1 MFKNIY
7 ARLALISTI
16 STLAVLIALPRIHF
30 KIDNKYIHN
39 LQAYVGGYVIDLF
52 GGKVH
57 FDFRS
62 MKKGLDLAGGIKV
75 VLKADMSQIPTAD
88 RDAAIESAKTVIER
102 RVNLLGVSEPS
113 VATLKTGG
121 EYRILVEI
129 PGVEDISEA
138 VSLIGQTA
146 QLKFKELRP
155 GIIWDPAT
163 FAELQLDPDIWQ
175 DTNVT
180 GADLKGAEVV
190 VGATGDIQNGGRPQ
204 IKLLFTNEG
213 RRKFS
218 ELAKN
223 NIQEPIGLFLDDG
236 GEPLSMPVVSAD
248 LAQGLTDDPVITG
261 NFDFDSAKQ
270 LSIQIRAGALPIP
283 VEVLQQETI
292 GATLGNDSIASS
304 LYAGIVGLI
313 LVFAF
318 MVFKY
323 GKLGLLSGISLT
335 IYTAIVLAV
344 FKLLGVVLT
353 LPGVAGLILSI
364 GMATDANIL
373 IFERMNEEM
382 SWGKPR
388 SLAIKLGFDRAWDS
402 IRDSNMS
409 SLITS
414 FILFRSG
421 DGPVRGFALTLA
433 IGILISLFTSI
444 FVVRAFIEI
453 FNFGEQREPKSVDR
467 SFGERSEPKSGE
479 VSI

>member
-7 ARLALISTI
+7 ARLALISTV
-16 STLAVLIALPRIHF
+16 STLAILIALPRLNFTIN
-30 KIDNKYIHN
+30 NKWVHN
-39 LQAYVGGYVIDLF
+39 FQSYVGGYSFSFLN
-52 GGKVH
+52 GKVH

-75 VLKADMSQIPTAD
+75 VLRADMSKIPAES
-88 RDAAIESAKTVIER
+88 RDSAIESAKTVIER
-102 RVNLLGVSEPS
+102 RVNSRGIAETSI
-113 VATLKTGG
+113 ATLKTGG
-121 EYRILVEI
+121 EYRLLVEI
-129 PGVEDISEA
+129 PGVEDISSA
-138 VSLIGQTA
+138 VALIGQTA
-146 QLKFKELRP
+146 KLNFKELKD
-155 GIIWDPAT
+155 GVVWDPEFFLEIQA
-163 FAELQLDPDIWQ
+163 DPDIWQ
-175 DTNVT
+175 DTEVT

-190 VGATGDIQNGGRPQ
+190 VGSTGDIQNGGRPQ

-213 RRKFS
+213 RKKFS
-218 ELAKN
+218 ELAKK
-223 NIQEPIGLFLDDG
+223 NIQKPIGLFLDDG
-236 GEPLSMPVVSAD
+236 SEPLSMPVVSAD

-270 LSIQIRAGALPIP
+270 LSAQIYGGALPIP

-304 LYAGIVGLI
+304 LYAGIVGLL

-323 GKLGLLSGISLT
+323 GKLGLLAGASLT

-373 IFERMNEEM
+373 IFERMHEEII
-382 SWGKPR
+382 WGKPR
-388 SLAIKLGFDRAWDS
+388 NLAIKLGFDRAWNS

-421 DGPVRGFALTLA
+421 DGPVKGFALTLA
-433 IGILISLFTSI
+433 IGILVSLFTSI
-444 FVVRAFIEI
+444 FVVRTFIEL
-453 FNFGEQREPKSVDR
+453 FNFGERSAPKSVER
-467 SFGERSEPKSGE
+467 NFGSVKESKEA
-479 VSI
+479 II